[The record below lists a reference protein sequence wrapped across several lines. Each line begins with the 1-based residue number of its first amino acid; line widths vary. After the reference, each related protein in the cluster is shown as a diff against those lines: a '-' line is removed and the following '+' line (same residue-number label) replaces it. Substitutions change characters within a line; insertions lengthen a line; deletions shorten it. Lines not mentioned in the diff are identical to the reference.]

1 MAATLDDILNSRKT
15 RRPVVMGILNITPD
29 SFSDGGRFMDS
40 AAAIARGQ
48 EMIAQ
53 GADCI
58 DIGAES
64 TRPGSESV
72 SPAQQIARLERVLPA
87 LAGRG
92 AVLSI
97 DTTSAEVAEMAVA
110 AGVGIINDISAG
122 RDDARL
128 FDLARRHGCGM
139 VLMHM
144 RGTPRTMQVEVEYK
158 DVVTEVRAFLVERLD
173 AAEAAGLGRDRC
185 IIDPGIG
192 FGKRLEHNLALLAGT
207 DWLATL
213 GVPVLIGASRK
224 RFLGEITGESRP
236 DQRVM
241 GSVAAAVE
249 CYRRGATI
257 FRVHDVKETAQA
269 LAVARAIQ
277 DASGVP

>member
-1 MAATLDDILNSRKT
+1 MAATLDDILNSHKT
-15 RRPVVMGILNITPD
+15 RLPVVMGILNITPD
-29 SFSDGGRFMDS
+29 SFSDGGKFMDP
-40 AAAIARGQ
+40 AAAIAHGL

-58 DIGAES
+58 DVGAES

-72 SPAQQIARLERVLPA
+72 SPAQQIARLERVLPG

-97 DTTSAEVAEMAVA
+97 DTTCAEVAEMAVA
-110 AGVGIINDISAG
+110 AGVSIINDISAG
-122 RDDARL
+122 QDDGRL
-128 FDLARRHGCGM
+128 FDLARNHGCAM

-144 RGTPRTMQVEVEYK
+144 RGTPKTMQAQIEYQ
-158 DVVTEVRAFLVERLD
+158 DVVAQVREFLAGRLD
-173 AAEAAGLGRDRC
+173 AAQAAGLGRERC

-207 DWLATL
+207 DRLVEL

-224 RFLGEITGESRP
+224 RFLGEITGEARP
-236 DQRVM
+236 DGRVV
-241 GSVAAAVE
+241 GSVAAALE

-257 FRVHDVKETAQA
+257 FRVHDVKETVQA
-269 LAVARAIQ
+269 LAVARAIGAVAIP
-277 DASGVP
+277 D